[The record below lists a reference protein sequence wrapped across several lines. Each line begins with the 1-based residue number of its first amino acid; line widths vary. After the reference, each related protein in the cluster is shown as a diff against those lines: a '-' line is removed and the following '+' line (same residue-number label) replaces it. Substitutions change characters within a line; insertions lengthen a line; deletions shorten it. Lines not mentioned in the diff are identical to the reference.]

1 MSNFAPFS
9 KKSTSFSVSVD
20 LVSSIACASSFSAMY
35 SIQAWF
41 SGTLPCLSW
50 KSATKALEA
59 GVSRLWCHTVG
70 QVPLRLPSPAAQASA
85 VGRGKPTGGQGR
97 TNTAYWFTK
106 WRSEENTSEI
116 QTQRRKS
123 DAGDREKKKKETIRG
138 ANNM

>member
-85 VGRGKPTGGQGR
+85 VLRLKPTVGQGR
-97 TNTAYWFTK
+97 PNSAYCF
-106 WRSEENTSEI
+106 RSEEHTSELQSLLRI
-116 QTQRRKS
+116 S
-123 DAGDREKKKKETIRG
+123 YDVLCLKKKT
-138 ANNM
+138 

>member
-1 MSNFAPFS
+1 
-9 KKSTSFSVSVD
+9 
-20 LVSSIACASSFSAMY
+20 MY

-85 VGRGKPTGGQGR
+85 VLRLKPTVGQGR
-97 TNTAYWFTK
+97 PNSAYCFTK
-106 WRSEENTSEI
+106 LVTWLPARLRQTLSGCAWRTFKIGRASC
-116 QTQRRKS
+116 
-123 DAGDREKKKKETIRG
+123 RERVG
-138 ANNM
+138 QYV